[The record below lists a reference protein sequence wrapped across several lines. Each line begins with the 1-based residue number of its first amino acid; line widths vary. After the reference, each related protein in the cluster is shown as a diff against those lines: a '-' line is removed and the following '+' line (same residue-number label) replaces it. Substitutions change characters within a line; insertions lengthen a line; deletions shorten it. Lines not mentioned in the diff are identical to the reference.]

1 MRLNNKTALI
11 TAAGQGI
18 GRATALRFAAE
29 GAQVIATDINEQSLA
44 ELADI
49 PGITVRRLDVL
60 DADAIE
66 ALAAD
71 LGAVDTLFNCA
82 GYVASGSLL
91 DGSDADWELSLS
103 LNVMAMMRLIRAML
117 PAMLDN
123 GGGSIINM
131 ASVASSL
138 KGVPNRCAYGTTKA
152 AVLGLTKSVAADY
165 IGQGIRCNA
174 ICPGTVDSPSLRQRI
189 GEQARRQGREEDD
202 VYAEFIARQPQGRL
216 GSPDEIAA
224 LATYLA
230 ADESAYTTGTAQVID
245 GGWLI

>member
-18 GRATALRFAAE
+18 GRATALRFATE
-29 GAQVIATDINEQSLA
+29 GAQVIATDINAQSLA

-49 PGITVRRLDVL
+49 PGITVRQLDVL
-60 DADAIE
+60 DAAAIE

-71 LGAVDTLFNCA
+71 LGAVDILFNCA

-91 DGSDADWELSLS
+91 DGNDADWELSLS
-103 LNVMAMMRLIRAML
+103 LNVMAMMRLMRAML

-189 GEQARRQGREEDD
+189 GEQASRQGRNVDD

-230 ADESAYTTGTAQVID
+230 ADESSYTTGTAQVID

>member
-1 MRLNNKTALI
+1 MRLTNKTALI

-29 GAQVIATDINEQSLA
+29 GAQVIATDLNAQSLA
-44 ELADI
+44 ELAAI
-49 PGITVRRLDVL
+49 PGITVRQLDVL
-60 DADAIE
+60 DAAAIE
-66 ALAAD
+66 TLANEI
-71 LGAVDTLFNCA
+71 GAVDILFNCA
-82 GYVASGSLL
+82 GYVANGSLL

-103 LNVMAMMRLIRAML
+103 LNVMAMVRLIRAML

-138 KGVPNRCAYGTTKA
+138 KGVPNRCAYGTSKA

-189 GEQARRQGREEDD
+189 GEQAKRQGREEDD

>member
-1 MRLNNKTALI
+1 MRLKDKTALI

-29 GAQVIATDINEQSLA
+29 GAQVIATDINAQSLA
-44 ELADI
+44 ELDDV
-49 PGITVRRLDVL
+49 PGITTRQLDVL
-60 DADAIE
+60 DVTAIE
-66 ALAAD
+66 ALAAE
-71 LGAVDTLFNCA
+71 LGAVDILFNCA
-82 GYVASGSLL
+82 GYVANGSLL
-91 DGSDADWELSLS
+91 EGTDEDWELSLS
-103 LNVMAMMRLIRAML
+103 LNVMAMMRMIRALL
-117 PAMLDN
+117 PAMLAN
-123 GGGSIINM
+123 GGGSVINM

-165 IGQGIRCNA
+165 IGHGIRCNA

-189 GEQARRQGREEDD
+189 GDQAKRQGRQEED

-216 GSPDEIAA
+216 GSPEEIAA
-224 LATYLA
+224 LAIYLA